1 MSNAELGTWDGRF
14 DNEVHIDYS
23 LEPLPYSRL
32 IESQESAGAECRTP
46 IDDDVTIEIEDIE
59 ENDEDN
65 GTNASC
71 RVDYLLA
78 AGCGLIAGAIDSLW
92 VKKFDFDRGREWGS
106 EQINE
111 FVMAVAKMDP
121 KYKGDGIKSAIR
133 FLEKKF
139 PFVGDRVTNEF
150 GGGLQHHL
158 RDFSHH
164 MSLGGLAFSLLTQF
178 TGKVYGTDQHGA
190 FIAVPVADEEL
201 IGKTV
206 EEKLMLGVVLWFFH
220 MVSDMAGSSGSA
232 GKGTGIPGPVLSL
245 MKQLSALPLFK
256 DAMADEA
263 SFRKMLSKLFNG
275 TLLKTIDEEGKK
287 VYRRFD
293 LRAELGIAH
302 ELARQSV
309 PVLVNECLVCVCYA
323 ARRLYT
329 RCSSGEVHDFKSL
342 LSVGIDAL
350 LPHGSPLGTRMV
362 AIATGVF
369 SLTDMADGMI
379 RAVVH
384 GGGKI
389 NPKMVSDFL
398 LHVNVVGVV
407 RFVFA
412 VHTDYRVHAEAK
424 KEARSEAKFHGQ
436 GNGYGDD
443 ASVMRFFEL
452 DMAQANMVVSIEY
465 QAGRLDIEQTKN
477 KKIREEKEREFS
489 DWENDN
495 CSEFTLR
502 DKEELANE
510 IRRIQRYATPV
521 WQKLVAL
528 EASQFMPYQS
538 KKLKYDAATLDM
550 VCSDLPGFEDKECTK
565 YRKAVIKETSA
576 IKGVKKAAL
585 VGCVGIGVVAAATGG
600 AAYVFAPAIAPIL
613 AGSSVAGLSGAALT
627 SASLAAVGSG
637 SLAAGG
643 LGMAGGAAII
653 AGGGALLAAFT
664 GGGMAT
670 LGTWMAANQDACVLN
685 TCAKLIVFCRDVL
698 MEIDGGVELVR
709 QVRQSV
715 CEQLRE
721 TEPQLDFLEQ
731 LKQFIKQSGS
741 RDADSDPSAKRE
753 RSEALKGIDKS
764 EKNMK
769 RSVKYMR
776 KCVKELGKVAGIT
789 DENRGASGAQWK
801 PVAQIE
807 KG

>member
-1 MSNAELGTWDGRF
+1 MSNAELGAWDGRF
-14 DNEVHIDYS
+14 DNEVRIDYS
-23 LEPLPYSRL
+23 LEPLPCSRL
-32 IESQESAGAECRTP
+32 IESQESAGVECGTP
-46 IDDDVTIEIEDIE
+46 LDDDMTIEIEDIE

-65 GTNASC
+65 RTNASR

-92 VKKFDFDRGREWGS
+92 VKKFDFDRAREWGG

-121 KYKGDGIKSAIR
+121 KYKGNDIKSAIR

-178 TGKVYGTDQHGA
+178 TEKVYGTDQHGA
-190 FIAVPVADEEL
+190 LMVVPVADEEL

-275 TLLKTIDEEGKK
+275 TLLKTVDEEGKK
-287 VYRRFD
+287 IYRRFD

-309 PVLVNECLVCVCYA
+309 PVVVNECLVCVCYA

-329 RCSSGEVHDFKSL
+329 MCSSGEVHDFKSL

-362 AIATGVF
+362 TIATGVF

-424 KEARSEAKFHGQ
+424 KEAHSRSKLYEQ

-443 ASVMRFFEL
+443 PSVMRFFEL
-452 DMAQANMVVSIEY
+452 DMAQVNAMVSIEY
-465 QAGRLDIEQTKN
+465 QATRLDIERTKD
-477 KKIREEKEREFS
+477 KKAREEKEHEFQK
-489 DWENDN
+489 WENDN
-495 CSEFTLR
+495 CSENTLL
-502 DKEELANE
+502 DQEELINE
-510 IRRIQRYATPV
+510 VRRIQEYAISG
-521 WQKLVAL
+521 WQELVAL
-528 EASQFMPYQS
+528 EASQFRPYQS
-538 KKLKYDAATLDM
+538 KKLKYDATTLDA
-550 VCSDLPGFEDKECTK
+550 VCSDLPGFENKECAR
-565 YRKAVIKETSA
+565 YRKAVSKEESA
-576 IKGVKKAAL
+576 IKGVKKVAL
-585 VGCVGIGVVAAATGG
+585 VGGVGFVVVAAATGG

-627 SASLAAVGSG
+627 SASLAAVGGG

-643 LGMAGGAAII
+643 LGMAGGVAII
-653 AGGGALLAAFT
+653 AGGGALLGAIT
-664 GGGMAT
+664 SGGAAT
-670 LGTWMAANQDACVLN
+670 LSTWLLANQSAYVLN
-685 TCAKLIVFCRDVL
+685 TCAKLIVFCREAL
-698 MEIDGGVELVR
+698 AKTDGGVDLVR
-709 QVRQSV
+709 QIRQSV
-715 CEQLRE
+715 RDQLHE
-721 TEPQLDFLEQ
+721 AESQLDFLMQLEQ
-731 LKQFIKQSGS
+731 CVRRSGGV
-741 RDADSDPSAKRE
+741 REDRAAKRD
-753 RSEALKGIDKS
+753 RSEALKGIRTA
-764 EKNMK
+764 EKNMRK
-769 RSVKYMR
+769 SVNYMW
-776 KCVKELGKVAGIT
+776 KCVKSLGKIAGI
-789 DENRGASGAQWK
+789 SGEDAADRRSK
-801 PVAQIE
+801 VKAQIE

>member
-1 MSNAELGTWDGRF
+1 MGSGELQTWNGHF
-14 DNEVHIDYS
+14 DRGVYIDYT
-23 LEPLPYSRL
+23 LEPLQSERHIEGTKDEASQSGSR
-32 IESQESAGAECRTP
+32 
-46 IDDDVTIEIEDIE
+46 IDEDTTIEIEDIE
-59 ENDEDN
+59 EENNSDQDE
-65 GTNASC
+65 SH
-71 RVDYLLA
+71 RVDYMLA
-78 AGCGLIAGAIDSLW
+78 AGCGIISGAIDSLW
-92 VKKFDFDRGREWGS
+92 VGKFDFDRAREWGS
-106 EQINE
+106 ERVNE

-121 KYKGDGIKSAIR
+121 EYKGDDVKSAIR
-133 FLEKKF
+133 FLEKKY
-139 PFVGDRVTNEF
+139 PFVGDRATSEF
-150 GGGLQHHL
+150 GGGRQHHL

-178 TGKVYGTDQHGA
+178 TGKVYGTDQHGV
-190 FIAVPVADEEL
+190 FMVVPVADEEL
-201 IGKTV
+201 IGKTI
-206 EEKLMLGVVLWFFH
+206 EEKLMLGAVRWFFH

-232 GKGTGIPGPVLSL
+232 GKGTGIPGPILSL

-256 DAMADEA
+256 DAMTDEA
-263 SFRKMLSKLFNG
+263 LVRKMLSKLFNG
-275 TLLKTIDEEGKK
+275 TLLKTVDEEGKK
-287 VYRRFD
+287 IYRRFD

-329 RCSSGEVHDFKSL
+329 MCSNGEVHDFKSL
-342 LSVGIDAL
+342 LSVGLDAL

-362 AIATGVF
+362 TIATGVF
-369 SLTDMADGMI
+369 SVVDMTDGAI
-379 RAVVH
+379 RTLMRS
-384 GGGKI
+384 GGKL
-389 NPKMVSDFL
+389 NPGMVSDFL

-412 VHTDYRVHAEAK
+412 VHTDYKVHAKAK
-424 KEARSEAKFHGQ
+424 RETRLQAKFHGR

-465 QAGRLDIEQTKN
+465 QAARLDIEQTKN
-477 KKIREEKEREFS
+477 KKTREEKEREFS

-495 CSEFTLR
+495 CSEFILR
-502 DKEELANE
+502 DKEALVNE
-510 IRRIQRYATPV
+510 IHRIQRYATPV

-576 IKGVKKAAL
+576 IKGVKKAVLA
-585 VGCVGIGVVAAATGG
+585 GCVGIGVVAVATGG

-613 AGSSVAGLSGAALT
+613 AGPSVAGLSGAALT
-627 SASLAAVGSG
+627 SASLAAVGGG

-643 LGMAGGAAII
+643 LGMSGGVALI
-653 AGGGALLAAFT
+653 AGGGALLGAVT
-664 GGGMAT
+664 GGGAAT
-670 LGTWMAANQDACVLN
+670 LGTWVLANQDAYVLN

-721 TEPQLDFLEQ
+721 TEPQLDFLGQ

-776 KCVKELGKVAGIT
+776 KCVKELGKVTGIT

>member
-1 MSNAELGTWDGRF
+1 MGSGELQTWNGHF
-14 DNEVHIDYS
+14 DRGVYIDYT
-23 LEPLPYSRL
+23 LEPLQSERHIEGTKDEASQSGSR
-32 IESQESAGAECRTP
+32 
-46 IDDDVTIEIEDIE
+46 IDEDTTIEIEDIE
-59 ENDEDN
+59 EENNSDQDE
-65 GTNASC
+65 SH
-71 RVDYLLA
+71 RVDYMLA
-78 AGCGLIAGAIDSLW
+78 AGCGIISGAIDSLW
-92 VKKFDFDRGREWGS
+92 VGKFDFDRAREWGS
-106 EQINE
+106 ERVNE

-121 KYKGDGIKSAIR
+121 EYKGDDVKSAIR
-133 FLEKKF
+133 FLEKKY
-139 PFVGDRVTNEF
+139 PFVGDRATSEF
-150 GGGLQHHL
+150 GGGRQHHL

-178 TGKVYGTDQHGA
+178 TGKVYGTDQHGV
-190 FIAVPVADEEL
+190 FMVVPVADEEL
-201 IGKTV
+201 IGKTI
-206 EEKLMLGVVLWFFH
+206 EEKLMLGAVRWFFH

-232 GKGTGIPGPVLSL
+232 GKGTGIPGPILSL

-256 DAMADEA
+256 DAMTDEA
-263 SFRKMLSKLFNG
+263 LFRKMLSKLFNG
-275 TLLKTIDEEGKK
+275 TLLKTVDEEGKK
-287 VYRRFD
+287 IYRRFD

-329 RCSSGEVHDFKSL
+329 MCSNGEVHDFKSL
-342 LSVGIDAL
+342 LSVGLDAL

-362 AIATGVF
+362 TIATGVF
-369 SLTDMADGMI
+369 SVVDMTDGAI
-379 RAVVH
+379 RTLMRS
-384 GGGKI
+384 GGKL
-389 NPKMVSDFL
+389 NPGMVSDFL

-412 VHTDYRVHAEAK
+412 VHTDYKVHAKAK
-424 KEARSEAKFHGQ
+424 RETRLQAKFHGR

-443 ASVMRFFEL
+443 ASVMRFFE
-452 DMAQANMVVSIEY
+452 
-465 QAGRLDIEQTKN
+465 
-477 KKIREEKEREFS
+477 
-489 DWENDN
+489 
-495 CSEFTLR
+495 
-502 DKEELANE
+502 
-510 IRRIQRYATPV
+510 
-521 WQKLVAL
+521 
-528 EASQFMPYQS
+528 
-538 KKLKYDAATLDM
+538 LDM

-576 IKGVKKAAL
+576 IKGVKKAVLA
-585 VGCVGIGVVAAATGG
+585 GCVGIGVVAVATGG

-613 AGSSVAGLSGAALT
+613 AGPSVAGLSGAALT
-627 SASLAAVGSG
+627 SASLAAVGGG

-643 LGMAGGAAII
+643 LGMSGGVALI
-653 AGGGALLAAFT
+653 AGGGALLGAVT
-664 GGGMAT
+664 GGGAAT
-670 LGTWMAANQDACVLN
+670 LGTWVLANQDAYVLN

-721 TEPQLDFLEQ
+721 TEPQLDFLGQ

-776 KCVKELGKVAGIT
+776 KCVKELGKVTGIT